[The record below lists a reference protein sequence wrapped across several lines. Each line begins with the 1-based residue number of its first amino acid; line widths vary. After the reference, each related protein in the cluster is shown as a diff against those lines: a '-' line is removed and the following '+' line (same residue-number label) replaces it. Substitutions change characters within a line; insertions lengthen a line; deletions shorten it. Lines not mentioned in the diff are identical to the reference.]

1 MPKSARKAASKSPP
15 KSAPKSPPKSQPRT
29 KTRGNKK
36 PYPTKQTAS
45 RPSRRQAEAAI
56 TTLLSYIG
64 EDPSRE
70 GLADTPARVVRAFE
84 ERTQG
89 YEQDPLS
96 LLRRTFLKPQAMTKL
111 FSSPMWISSRSAN
124 TTFYPLS
131 EKSISATCQA
141 IACRNLK
148 TRPCRRNLRP
158 PLASPREIHRPSR
171 RHHQRSPKAPRSR
184 SHRRSHTPL
193 HVRTRRCQKRCRHDH
208 FFYAGFFP
216 HQVQHASR
224 IPRPSR
230 KSRPTQTA
238 LGRVKRHGST
248 VGGDFEL

>member
-15 KSAPKSPPKSQPRT
+15 KSPPKSAPKSQPRT

-96 LLRRTFLKPQAMTKL
+96 LLRRTFSETAGYDEIVLLANVDFVSQCEHHLLPIVGKVHIGYLPSNRIVGISKLARVVEIFARRLQVQEKFTAQVAGTINEALKPRGVGVIVEATHHCMSGRGVAKNGVVMTT
-111 FSSPMWISSRSAN
+111 SSMLGSFRTKSSTRAE
-124 TTFYPLS
+124 FLALVEKAAQHKPL
-131 EKSISATCQA
+131 
-141 IACRNLK
+141 
-148 TRPCRRNLRP
+148 
-158 PLASPREIHRPSR
+158 
-171 RHHQRSPKAPRSR
+171 
-184 SHRRSHTPL
+184 
-193 HVRTRRCQKRCRHDH
+193 
-208 FFYAGFFP
+208 
-216 HQVQHASR
+216 
-224 IPRPSR
+224 
-230 KSRPTQTA
+230 
-238 LGRVKRHGST
+238 
-248 VGGDFEL
+248 